1 MTNIPAQ
8 FHAGDTV
15 EWSDS
20 SFNGRSSDE
29 YGLTYAVRGPVNLTF
44 TGVAAAGGWDV
55 TISASQSATMPPGDY
70 TWQAYLTATGKR
82 YTVGSGQVKVLA
94 NIATQVVGYDGRS
107 QTEKDLDAVKAA
119 IRARLSGDA
128 TIEYT
133 IGNRSLKKEPLA
145 ALLSLRTQLESD
157 VAREK
162 QAKRLSDGTG
172 RSVFVRFGR

>member
-20 SFNGRSSDE
+20 SFNGKSAAA
-29 YGLTYAVRGPVNLTF
+29 YALTYALRGPVNLTF
-44 TGVAAAGGWDV
+44 TGVAAGDGWDV
-55 TISASQSATMPPGDY
+55 TITAAQSATMPPGDY
-70 TWQAYLTATGKR
+70 TWQAYLTESGKR
-82 YTVGSGQVKVLA
+82 YTVGSGKVSVLA
-94 NIATQVVGYDGRS
+94 NIATQVVGYDGRT
-107 QTEKDLDAVKAA
+107 QIEKDLDAVKEA
-119 IRARLSGDA
+119 IRSRLAGDA
-128 TIEYT
+128 TVEYT
-133 IGNRSLKKEPLA
+133 IGNRSLKKEPLS